1 MSTLRDKTLALAGIF
16 QAASLVKAVANR
28 GMADRHDVEMTL
40 RTLFVTDPQ
49 DTDEVYGRVEYL
61 HTGLQTLIDQLEGN
75 GGKRDLDIARYV
87 VGLLHL
93 QRKLKK
99 NRDMLKRVA
108 EGIERARR
116 QSEHYAIDHPNVVA
130 NLADT
135 YAETISTLQPR
146 IMVSGEHQ
154 HLSNTD
160 NANLIRALLLAGIR
174 SAVLWDQLGGSR
186 WQILLQRRRFV
197 DEARRI
203 LDEEILRRF
212 H

>member
-61 HTGLQTLIDQLEGN
+61 RTGLQTLIDQLEGN

-99 NRDMLKRVA
+99 NRDMLRRVA

-186 WQILLQRRRFV
+186 WQILLQRRRLV

>member
-1 MSTLRDKTLALAGIF
+1 MSSLRDRTLALAGVF
-16 QAASLVKAVANR
+16 QAASLVKAIANH

-61 HTGLQTLIDQLEGN
+61 RTGLQTLIDQFEGN
-75 GGKRDLDIARYV
+75 GTKRDLDVARYV
-87 VGLLHL
+87 IGLLHL

-99 NRDMLKRVA
+99 NRAMLDRLA
-108 EGIERARR
+108 AGIENARR
-116 QSEHYAIDHPNVVA
+116 QSEHYTIDHPNVVA

-154 HLSNTD
+154 HLTHTD

-197 DEARRI
+197 EEARRI
-203 LDEEILRRF
+203 LDEEILRHF

>member
-61 HTGLQTLIDQLEGN
+61 RTGLQTLIDQLEGN

-186 WQILLQRRRFV
+186 WQILLQRRRLV

>member
-1 MSTLRDKTLALAGIF
+1 MSTLRDRTLALAGIF
-16 QAASLVKAVANR
+16 QAASLVKEVANR

-61 HTGLQTLIDQLEGN
+61 RTGLQTLLDQLEGGN
-75 GGKRDLDIARYV
+75 RRRDLDIARYV
-87 VGLLHL
+87 VSLLHL
-93 QRKLKK
+93 QRKLKR
-99 NRDMLKRVA
+99 NRPMLARVA

-116 QSEHYAIDHPNVVA
+116 QSQHYAIDHPNVIA

-135 YAETISTLQPR
+135 YTETLSTLQPR
-146 IMVSGEHQ
+146 IMVSGESQ
-154 HLSNTD
+154 HLTHPD

-186 WQILLQRRRFV
+186 WQILLRRRRIV

-203 LDEEILRRF
+203 LEEEILR
-212 H
+212 HPH

>member
-1 MSTLRDKTLALAGIF
+1 MSNLRDRTLALAGVF
-16 QAASLVKAVANR
+16 QAASLVKEVATR

-40 RTLFVTDPQ
+40 RTLFITDPQ

-61 HTGLQTLIDQLEGN
+61 RTGLQTLIDQLEGN
-75 GGKRDLDIARYV
+75 HSKRDLDVARYV
-87 VGLLHL
+87 IGLLHL

-99 NRDMLKRVA
+99 NRAMRQRVA

-135 YAETISTLQPR
+135 YSETISTLQPR

-186 WQILLQRRRFV
+186 WQILLQRKRFV
-197 DEARRI
+197 EEARRI
-203 LDEEILRRF
+203 LDEEIRRHF

>member
-1 MSTLRDKTLALAGIF
+1 MSTLRDRTLALAGIF
-16 QAASLVKAVANR
+16 QAASLVKEVANR

-61 HTGLQTLIDQLEGN
+61 RTGLQTLLDQLEGGN
-75 GGKRDLDIARYV
+75 RRRDLDIARYV
-87 VGLLHL
+87 VSLLHL
-93 QRKLKK
+93 QRKLKR
-99 NRDMLKRVA
+99 NRPMLARVA

-116 QSEHYAIDHPNVVA
+116 QSQHYAIDHPNVIA

-135 YAETISTLQPR
+135 YTETLSTLQPR
-146 IMVSGEHQ
+146 IMVSGESQ
-154 HLSNTD
+154 HLTHPD

-186 WQILLQRRRFV
+186 WQILLSRRRIV

-203 LDEEILRRF
+203 LEEEILR
-212 H
+212 HPH

>member
-1 MSTLRDKTLALAGIF
+1 
-16 QAASLVKAVANR
+16 V
-28 GMADRHDVEMTL
+28 
-40 RTLFVTDPQ
+40 
-49 DTDEVYGRVEYL
+49 
-61 HTGLQTLIDQLEGN
+61 
-75 GGKRDLDIARYV
+75 ARYV
-87 VGLLHL
+87 IGLLHL

-99 NRDMLKRVA
+99 NRVMLQRVA

-116 QSEHYAIDHPNVVA
+116 QSEHYAIDHPNVIA

-135 YAETISTLQPR
+135 YSETLSTLQPR

-186 WQILLQRRRFV
+186 WQILLQRKRFIE
-197 DEARRI
+197 EARRI
-203 LDEEILRRF
+203 LDEEILRHF

>member
-1 MSTLRDKTLALAGIF
+1 MSKLRDRTLALAGLF
-16 QAASLVKAVANR
+16 QAASLVKEVANR

-61 HTGLQTLIDQLEGN
+61 RTGLQTLIDQLEGRS
-75 GGKRDLDIARYV
+75 GKRDLDIARYV

-99 NRDMLKRVA
+99 NRPMLARVA
-108 EGIERARR
+108 EGMERARR
-116 QSEHYAIDHPNVVA
+116 QSEHYAIDHPNVIA

-135 YAETISTLQPR
+135 YSETLSTLHPR
-146 IMVSGEHQ
+146 IMVSGESQ
-154 HLSNTD
+154 HLTHPD

-186 WQILLQRRRFV
+186 WQILFHRRRLV

-203 LDEEILRRF
+203 LDEEILRHF

>member
-1 MSTLRDKTLALAGIF
+1 MSRLRDRTLALAGVF
-16 QAASLVKAVANR
+16 QAASLVRDVANR

-61 HTGLQTLIDQLEGN
+61 RTGLQTLIEQLEGN
-75 GGKRDLDIARYV
+75 SGKRDLEVARYV
-87 VGLLHL
+87 IGLLHL

-99 NRDMLKRVA
+99 NRAMLQRVA

-116 QSEHYAIDHPNVVA
+116 QSEHYAIDHPNVIA

-135 YAETISTLQPR
+135 YTETISTLQPR

-186 WQILLQRRRFV
+186 WQILFQRKRFV
-197 DEARRI
+197 EEARRI
-203 LDEEILRRF
+203 LDEEILRHF